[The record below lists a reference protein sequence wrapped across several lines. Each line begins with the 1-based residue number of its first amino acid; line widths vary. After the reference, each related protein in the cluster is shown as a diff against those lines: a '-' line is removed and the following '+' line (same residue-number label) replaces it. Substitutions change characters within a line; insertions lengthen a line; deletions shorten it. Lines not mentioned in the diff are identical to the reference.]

1 MENETIFT
9 IDLFPEFVGSI
20 SRKGKSE
27 LNYML
32 Q

>member
-1 MENETIFT
+1 MRYRNIY
-9 IDLFPEFVGSI
+9 IDLFPERVDSI

>member
-1 MENETIFT
+1 MRYRNIY
-9 IDLFPEFVGSI
+9 IDLFPVHADPILCKCE
-20 SRKGKSE
+20 SE